1 MIKFHEL
8 RVGNIVLADY
18 EGLRSEGE
26 VTDLNHED
34 KEVCVETSVQEF
46 WFTPVQLF
54 GIPLDEE
61 QLLKFHFQKADNG
74 TPGVKYIKGP
84 FRVLLPQKGNFSS
97 LEIWYREDH
106 RLLNHPVT
114 VHELQNHYHE
124 MTKVDL
130 TRD

>member
-8 RVGNIVLADY
+8 RIGNIVLADY

-46 WFTPVQLF
+46 WFTPDQLF
-54 GIPLDEE
+54 GIPLDEV
-61 QLLKFHFQKADNG
+61 QLLKFHFQKAE
-74 TPGVKYIKGP
+74 PGPAGIKYMKGP
-84 FRVLLPQKGNFSS
+84 FRILLPEKGNFSS
-97 LEIWYREDH
+97 MEIWYREDH